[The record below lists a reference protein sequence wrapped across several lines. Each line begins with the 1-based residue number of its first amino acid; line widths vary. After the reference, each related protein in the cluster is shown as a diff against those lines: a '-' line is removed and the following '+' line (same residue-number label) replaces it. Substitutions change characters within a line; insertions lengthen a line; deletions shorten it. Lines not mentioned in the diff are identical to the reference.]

1 MKEATIHLTGCNT
14 GVSPSNNSNR
24 GEKKGPED
32 YFLDTYGQCRA
43 AFVSAAERITR
54 GRHGA
59 LVSRLAVPSA
69 LDGDL
74 TIDYCYLPPAAKK
87 KRLLVMSSGVHGV
100 EGFAGSAVQR
110 LFMEEIAPEL
120 ADKNLGV
127 LLIHGINPYGFKYLR
142 RVTEHNVDL
151 NRNFIQEHLFFAQS
165 RNTHYSGLGPI
176 INPRGKVVISNLAFA
191 AIITRFLLFMARH
204 SFTTVVRA
212 VLRGQYEFK
221 QGLYFGGWRSEPQNR
236 RLRGLIRTI
245 AEPYRSVFLIDLHTG
260 YGDLGEL
267 CFFPTR
273 TVDGQSRQAMEALFD
288 GYTLLDEDGSDY
300 YDISGDFTIYTGFL
314 LPRDRLYVPMTFD
327 FGTFN
332 STSKIE
338 MLRSLITMILENQA
352 HHHGCVYPWE
362 ERKIKRHFLELFY
375 PSSRE
380 WREGVL
386 ERMRAVLPVLLDRYA
401 GYKPETAG

>member
-1 MKEATIHLTGCNT
+1 MKDATIMLPAGDTAIPL
-14 GVSPSNNSNR
+14 SYKSNR
-24 GEKKGPED
+24 GEPKGPED

-43 AFVSAAERITR
+43 AFVSEAEKITR

-69 LDGDL
+69 VDADL

-127 LLIHGINPYGFKYLR
+127 LLVHGINPYGFKYLR

-151 NRNFIQEHLFFAQS
+151 NRNFVPEHRFFAQS
-165 RNTHYSGLGPI
+165 RNAHYSGLGHI

-191 AIITRFLLFMARH
+191 AIIARFLLFMARH
-204 SFTTVVRA
+204 SSTAVARA

-236 RLRGLIRTI
+236 MLRGLLRKI
-245 AEPYRSVFLIDLHTG
+245 AEPYRSVILIDLHTG
-260 YGDLGEL
+260 YGDRGEL

-273 TVDGQSRQAMEALFD
+273 TVDRESRRAMESLFE

-314 LPRDRLYVPMTFD
+314 MPRDKLYVPMTFD

-362 ERKIKRHFLELFY
+362 ERKIKRHFVELFY

-386 ERMRAVLPVLLDRYA
+386 TQMRSVLPTLLERFSAYRPGPA
-401 GYKPETAG
+401 A